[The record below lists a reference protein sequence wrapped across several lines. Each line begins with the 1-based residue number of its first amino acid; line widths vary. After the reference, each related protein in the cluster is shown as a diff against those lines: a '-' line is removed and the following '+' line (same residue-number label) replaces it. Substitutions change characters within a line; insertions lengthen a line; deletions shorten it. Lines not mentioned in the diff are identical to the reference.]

1 MRRLALSL
9 GMAVLAT
16 ILFAGHA
23 PADPASNK
31 PQPLPGGGY
40 APQSS
45 GVRLGG
51 PVARPSGP
59 MNARGSQ
66 PVGVMVVPGAGYGA
80 SYLWPYYGASP
91 YFVPPPLYVPADTL
105 YGPEAG
111 SGGPPGMIVPPQ
123 GKLQNDAGLD
133 DKLPARGSGHDSL
146 ALAAKFIGFG
156 DAHFHAQ
163 RYGDAYQRYRAAVEI
178 APGQAE
184 AYFHQAFALVALGRY
199 DQAAKMLKRG
209 LALDPAWP
217 KSGFKVADLY
227 GRNALAKNAHV
238 DAMAQAANLDPS
250 NADLLFLLGVWLHFD
265 GQQERAAPFFKRAA
279 QLADGPH
286 IEAFRQ

>member
-16 ILFAGHA
+16 ILSTGQA
-23 PADPASNK
+23 PGDPASNK
-31 PQPLPGGGY
+31 AQPSPGT
-40 APQSS
+40 
-45 GVRLGG
+45 RLGS

-66 PVGVMVVPGAGYGA
+66 PVGAMVVPGAGYGA
-80 SYLWPYYGASP
+80 SYLLPYYGASP

-111 SGGPPGMIVPPQ
+111 SGPPGVIVAPQ

-156 DAHFHAQ
+156 DAHFHTQ
-163 RYGDAYQRYRAAVEI
+163 RYGDAYQRYRTAIET
-178 APGQAE
+178 APGLAE
-184 AYFHQAFALVALGRY
+184 ACFHQAFALVALGRY
-199 DQAAKMLKRG
+199 EQAAKMLKRG
-209 LALDPAWP
+209 LALDPGWP

-238 DAMAQAANLDPS
+238 DAMARAANLDPS
-250 NADLLFLLGVWLHFD
+250 DADLLFLLGVWLHFD
-265 GQQERAAPFFKRAA
+265 GQPDRAAPFFKRAA

-286 IEAFRQ
+286 IRAFQEK